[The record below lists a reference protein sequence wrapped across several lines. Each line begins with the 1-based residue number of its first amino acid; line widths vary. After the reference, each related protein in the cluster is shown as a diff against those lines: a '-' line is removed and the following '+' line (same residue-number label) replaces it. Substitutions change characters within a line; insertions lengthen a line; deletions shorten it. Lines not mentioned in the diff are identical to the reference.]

1 MSARSATTGPGLAA
15 LQHADHAG
23 VRDARSRT
31 SSKPSARRCVGDDR
45 RGAHLAVAELGVLVE
60 VAPPRDDVGL
70 DRRGSVV
77 DVPGQARQV
86 RVIVSVLM
94 AGTLSQALSGSRRS
108 ARGRIG
114 IPFAKK
120 AMRVFCVCCLLSV
133 AVWAASAAHAA
144 DMNRE
149 QALQAIEQPEASTRL
164 AAVNRLA
171 EIGQMADADRL
182 LGRLGDA
189 DPQVRDSAAQ
199 AMWRIWSRSGDPA
212 IDQLFARGVESMQ
225 AGEYEQALAVFHGI
239 VARKPDF
246 AEGWNKRATLYFLLG
261 RNRESLKDCD
271 EVLKRNP
278 QPLRRAVG
286 GRPDLPAVGQPATRA
301 RVFGAR

>member
-1 MSARSATTGPGLAA
+1 
-15 LQHADHAG
+15 
-23 VRDARSRT
+23 
-31 SSKPSARRCVGDDR
+31 
-45 RGAHLAVAELGVLVE
+45 
-60 VAPPRDDVGL
+60 
-70 DRRGSVV
+70 
-77 DVPGQARQV
+77 
-86 RVIVSVLM
+86 
-94 AGTLSQALSGSRRS
+94 
-108 ARGRIG
+108 
-114 IPFAKK
+114 
-120 AMRVFCVCCLLSV
+120 
-133 AVWAASAAHAA
+133 
-144 DMNRE
+144 MNRE

-261 RNRESLKDCD
+261 RNRESLQDCD

-278 QPLRRAVG
+278 NHFGALSGAGQIHLALGNPQLALEFFRRALQVNPNLDSLRQVIPLLEHHLRDK
-286 GRPDLPAVGQPATRA
+286 GRSTT
-301 RVFGAR
+301 